1 MTLEIP
7 VENNYLDSRL
17 YKEDH
22 NLMAPRLKS
31 WPSNHVVSK
40 TKMNQRK
47 KPKSKHKGSDIKN
60 NKQVLIISKSRNI
73 AAWLWKQGLKKRS
86 FVM

>member
-1 MTLEIP
+1 
-7 VENNYLDSRL
+7 
-17 YKEDH
+17 
-22 NLMAPRLKS
+22 
-31 WPSNHVVSK
+31 
-40 TKMNQRK
+40 MNQRK

-73 AAWLWKQGLKKRS
+73 AAWLLKQGLKKRS